1 MKKNSRKNGDKR
13 TKLLVHENGKI
24 YFSKE
29 NERRF
34 YFLLTII
41 MLLAGIL
48 YKTGLL

>member
-1 MKKNSRKNGDKR
+1 MKGSTREDGNKR
-13 TKLLVHENGKI
+13 TQLLVHEDGKI

-29 NERRF
+29 NERKF

-48 YKTGLL
+48 YRAGLF

>member
-1 MKKNSRKNGDKR
+1 MKETTREDGNRR
-13 TKLLVHENGKI
+13 TELIVYADGKI

-41 MLLAGIL
+41 MLLTGIL
-48 YKTGLL
+48 YKVGLF